1 MSVVQN
7 INSRLILCCLLLLL
21 SVACSNSSDN
31 AGNDPGN
38 NSGNNGTPE
47 PSLQAGDYVEAGA
60 PATVSAIAINSVLE
74 AAGGSLNVRAR
85 YNVQYFKI
93 TYKTKDPDG
102 NVTDASGIIA
112 VPQKNSA
119 DASPLLSLQHGTI
132 VLDSDAPSNENLTAA
147 LSNSSQALFLTTSQA
162 VVAASLG
169 YLVVA
174 ADYLGYGE
182 STLAVHPY
190 MNADSLAT
198 TVIDL
203 IVAAR
208 HYFADNNIAF
218 NNQVFLG
225 GYSEGG
231 YATLAAQK
239 KLQELYS
246 DSITVTASAP
256 GAGAYRLSQTA
267 SEFAGST
274 QLSAPDNVAFIMKA
288 YDTVYDLNR
297 LGDFFQSSYVDFIDS
312 AFYGDTDRSTIAAK
326 LPDNPQDLFNS
337 VFLQDFTGDGESD
350 LKALFAQ
357 NDIYDWSPIAPTY
370 FFHGR
375 DDTVVPYLNME
386 AVKATMADSP
396 AMFID
401 CDSVPSSHGNCF
413 LPYLQFAI
421 DSFGALAADL

>member
-21 SVACSNSSDN
+21 SVACNNSSDN
-31 AGNDPGN
+31 SDNDPGN
-38 NSGNNGTPE
+38 ISDNNGTPE

-60 PATVSAIAINSVLE
+60 PATVSAIAINSVLD
-74 AAGGSLNVRAR
+74 AAGGSLNVSAQ

-112 VPQKNSA
+112 VPQKNSS

-147 LSNSSQALFLTTSQA
+147 LSNPSQALYLTTSQA

-174 ADYLGYGE
+174 ADYQGYGE

-190 MNADSLAT
+190 MHADSLAT

-203 IVAAR
+203 IIAAR
-208 HYFADNNIAF
+208 RYFTDNQIAF
-218 NNQVFLG
+218 NDQVFLG

-239 KLQELYS
+239 KLQALYS

-256 GAGAYRLSQTA
+256 GAGAYALLQTA

-274 QLSAPDNVAFIMKA
+274 QLGSPDNVAFIMKA
-288 YDTVYDLNR
+288 YDTVYHLNR
-297 LGDFFQSSYVDFIDS
+297 LDDFFQAAYVDFIDS
-312 AFYGDTDRSTIAAK
+312 AFYGDTASSTIVAT

-337 VFLQDFTGDGESD
+337 TFLQDFTGDGESD

-357 NDIYDWSPIAPTY
+357 NDIYDWSPVTPTY
-370 FFHGR
+370 FFHGP
-375 DDTVVPYLNME
+375 DDTVVPYFNME
-386 AVKATMADSP
+386 AVMVTMADSP
-396 AMFID
+396 AIFID
-401 CDSVPSSHGNCF
+401 CNSDPSSHGNCF